1 MNRLLDGAMPGA
13 NLHRAHAVAPRK
25 QLLAS
30 EGCNCPS
37 VALDWNPAGR
47 LLRAQRYA
55 HDVLDDLNSWSVGW
69 TDWNLLL
76 DHEGGPNHLG
86 NVCDAPLLANEDESD
101 VIVQPYYYVLGH
113 FSKFVPPGSQ
123 RLGVFD
129 AGIGYYPPASGGRAR
144 KSYVQPGFV
153 ASLWHCEGS
162 SRQQWTLTPQG
173 QIRLVDALAGESRDP
188 NVDSES
194 EPLCLSETVGDQG
207 GLTLVAC
214 SSVNASLWVEVD
226 DTPVGLELSNPR
238 LKGKCLV
245 VADDA
250 EFDGAQLRVG
260 ACGTP
265 LAKWQLN
272 GAGELRTA
280 LDGRCVTAG
289 WPFFQATAFRTPAD
303 ETVVVVLNEGDDD
316 VAFTI
321 DEGFGQQLSTS
332 IAAHAIQTY
341 IF

>member
-113 FSKFVPPGSQ
+113 FSKVGEF
-123 RLGVFD
+123 
-129 AGIGYYPPASGGRAR
+129 RALSR
-144 KSYVQPGFV
+144 APSRAQGFARPL
-153 ASLWHCEGS
+153 ASLWHSCATTSALAAGPGS
-162 SRQQWTLTPQG
+162 SRAQRVP
-173 QIRLVDALAGESRDP
+173 RL
-188 NVDSES
+188 VDSES
-194 EPLCLSETVGDQG
+194 STRASTTAPGGQG
-207 GLTLVAC
+207 G
-214 SSVNASLWVEVD
+214 
-226 DTPVGLELSNPR
+226 
-238 LKGKCLV
+238 
-245 VADDA
+245 
-250 EFDGAQLRVG
+250 
-260 ACGTP
+260 
-265 LAKWQLN
+265 
-272 GAGELRTA
+272 
-280 LDGRCVTAG
+280 
-289 WPFFQATAFRTPAD
+289 
-303 ETVVVVLNEGDDD
+303 
-316 VAFTI
+316 
-321 DEGFGQQLSTS
+321 
-332 IAAHAIQTY
+332 
-341 IF
+341 

>member
-1 MNRLLDGAMPGA
+1 MPP
-13 NLHRAHAVAPRK
+13 L
-25 QLLAS
+25 S
-30 EGCNCPS
+30 
-37 VALDWNPAGR
+37 
-47 LLRAQRYA
+47 RAQ
-55 HDVLDDLNSWSVGW
+55 
-69 TDWNLLL
+69 
-76 DHEGGPNHLG
+76 
-86 NVCDAPLLANEDESD
+86 
-101 VIVQPYYYVLGH
+101 
-113 FSKFVPPGSQ
+113 FVPPGSQ